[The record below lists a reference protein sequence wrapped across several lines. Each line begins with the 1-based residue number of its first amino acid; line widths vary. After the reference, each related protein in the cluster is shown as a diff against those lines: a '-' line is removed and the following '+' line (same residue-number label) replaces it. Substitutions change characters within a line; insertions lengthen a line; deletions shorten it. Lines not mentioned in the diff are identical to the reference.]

1 MHRSRQ
7 GGGRDSQEG
16 RDGVFGAE
24 PESGLVFPNP
34 APMEGGWVGA
44 PLAGTGLSAGRGGAL
59 LRRDQEAGK
68 SLPSLG
74 NPSLGLDFAPAR
86 KL

>member
-1 MHRSRQ
+1 M
-7 GGGRDSQEG
+7 
-16 RDGVFGAE
+16 GVFRAE
-24 PESGLVFPNP
+24 PGSGLVFPNP
-34 APMEGGWVGA
+34 PTKEGGWVGA

-59 LRRDQEAGK
+59 QRGDQEAGK
-68 SLPSLG
+68 NLPSLG

>member
-1 MHRSRQ
+1 M
-7 GGGRDSQEG
+7 
-16 RDGVFGAE
+16 GVFRAE
-24 PESGLVFPNP
+24 PGSGLVFPNP
-34 APMEGGWVGA
+34 QTTVGGGVGA
-44 PLAGTGLSAGRGGAL
+44 PRAGRGLSTGWGGAL
-59 LRRDQEAGK
+59 QRGDQEAGK